1 MFKNF
6 IKIALRNLW
15 RNKLNTIINI
25 IGLSVGIA
33 SCIIIA
39 LHVLDE
45 FSYDKFI
52 KDNDRIYRVALNRIY
67 PENTISYAIIPHS
80 YGPTIKE
87 DIPEVENQ
95 CRVMDFN
102 NEFVIRYE
110 DKIFKE
116 RNFIFADTNFFDFF
130 SIELISGDP
139 KSVLSNPTGVVLTES
154 SSKKYFGNTDP
165 IGKLLNAGGFEI
177 MVTGVCADL
186 PENSHMEFDFVGS
199 IYVNEFIRTINYISF
214 ITHTYIKLLPGVK
227 PNTVESKLPDLVK
240 QYASG
245 QIEQSMNLTY
255 EEYTKAGNGYHY
267 FLQALPS
274 IHLHSNLESEIKPN
288 GDIRYVMIFISIA
301 VFILIIACINF
312 INLSTAQAT
321 ERAKEVGIRKVVGST
336 KAALVRQFLFESVF
350 VSFFSLWIALIM
362 VELFLPVF
370 NNLAHKNLSIDYL
383 GNFQV
388 LPILILISIVIGFI
402 AGIYPSFFLSS
413 YKPVDV
419 LKGKFG
425 SSLKGK
431 VLRYSLVVFQFT
443 ISISLIAFTLL
454 VNSQLRYIINK
465 NLGFEKQNV
474 VVVDRLFSL
483 NENTDVFI
491 NEVKKMPDV
500 ENVSVS
506 GTEVQGGFYF
516 GTMLQKD
523 GNSEVLTS
531 RGIIADDHFVNT
543 MKMKIVK
550 GRNFSEDFNDSL
562 NVIVNEA
569 FIKEFNFKNPIG
581 SRFRFRMNDQLPFS
595 NYTITGV
602 VKDYH
607 YNSLHQPIQSF
618 IIFNNEGFEGRLRQL
633 NVKLKGDNVKGTIKE
648 IERKWNEFSNDALFT
663 YYFLDNQLNKLYAME
678 ENSMSMFSI
687 FSILAIIIACVGLLG
702 LASYMA
708 VQRTKEI
715 GIRKA
720 LGASVS
726 RIILILSYDFTKWV
740 IFANILA
747 WPLAFILMKRW
758 LNSFAYKTSIG
769 IHIFIIAGGLALAIA
784 LFTIIYMAFKAARKN
799 PVESLRYE

>member
-6 IKIALRNLW
+6 FKIALRNLW
-15 RNKLNTIINI
+15 RNKLNALINS

-45 FSYDKFI
+45 YSYDKFI
-52 KDNDRIYRVALNRIY
+52 KDSDRIYRVALNRIY

-87 DIPEVENQ
+87 DIPEVEDQ

-116 RNFIFADTNFFDFF
+116 RNFIFADTNFFSFF

-139 KSVLSNPTGVVLTES
+139 GSVLSNPMGIVLTES
-154 SSKKYFGNTDP
+154 SAKKYFGNTDP
-165 IGKLLNAGGFEI
+165 VGKQLNAGGFEI

-199 IYVNEFIRTINYISF
+199 IYINEFIRAINYISF
-214 ITHTYIKLLPGVK
+214 SSHTYIKIFP
-227 PNTVESKLPDLVK
+227 ESNPKDVQSKFPDLVK
-240 QYASG
+240 RYASG
-245 QIEQSMNLTY
+245 QIEQSMGLTY
-255 EEYTKAGNGYHY
+255 KEYTEAGNGYDY

-288 GDIRYVMIFISIA
+288 GNIRYVMIFISIA
-301 VFILIIACINF
+301 IFILIIACINF

-321 ERAKEVGIRKVVGST
+321 ERAKEVGIRKVVGSN
-336 KAALVRQFLFESVF
+336 KLSLVRQFLFESVF
-350 VSFFSLWIALIM
+350 VSFFSLWVALIM

-370 NNLAHKNLSIDYL
+370 NNLAHKHLSIDYL
-383 GNFQV
+383 DNIQV
-388 LPILILISIVIGFI
+388 LPILILASILVGVI

-413 YKPVDV
+413 YKPVEV

-425 SSLKGK
+425 SSFKGK

-454 VNSQLRYIINK
+454 VNSQLRFILNK

-483 NENTDVFI
+483 NENMGVFI
-491 NEVKKMPDV
+491 DEVRKMPEV
-500 ENVSVS
+500 EDVSVS

-516 GTMLQKD
+516 GVMLQKD
-523 GNSEVLTS
+523 GNSEILTS

-543 MKMKIVK
+543 MKMKM
-550 GRNFSEDFNDSL
+550 D
-562 NVIVNEA
+562 
-569 FIKEFNFKNPIG
+569 
-581 SRFRFRMNDQLPFS
+581 
-595 NYTITGV
+595 
-602 VKDYH
+602 
-607 YNSLHQPIQSF
+607 
-618 IIFNNEGFEGRLRQL
+618 
-633 NVKLKGDNVKGTIKE
+633 
-648 IERKWNEFSNDALFT
+648 
-663 YYFLDNQLNKLYAME
+663 
-678 ENSMSMFSI
+678 
-687 FSILAIIIACVGLLG
+687 
-702 LASYMA
+702 
-708 VQRTKEI
+708 
-715 GIRKA
+715 
-720 LGASVS
+720 
-726 RIILILSYDFTKWV
+726 
-740 IFANILA
+740 
-747 WPLAFILMKRW
+747 
-758 LNSFAYKTSIG
+758 
-769 IHIFIIAGGLALAIA
+769 
-784 LFTIIYMAFKAARKN
+784 
-799 PVESLRYE
+799 